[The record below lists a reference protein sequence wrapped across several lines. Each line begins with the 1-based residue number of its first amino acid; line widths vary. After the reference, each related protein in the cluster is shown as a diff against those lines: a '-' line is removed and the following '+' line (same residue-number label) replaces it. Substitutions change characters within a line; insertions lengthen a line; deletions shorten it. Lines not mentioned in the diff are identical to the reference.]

1 MNKNHPNQM
10 DLFHMSEEMGQPKKT
25 LKKNK
30 KDKIETVDDLEE
42 SNKEKVELQNFTQ
55 EEIAEPIEEP
65 LIRGQW
71 TKEEWE
77 SPVVEGGPTRQEV
90 EEWKD
95 KYGSV
100 YFTPFEGEIFIWRT
114 LSRPEYREIIRN
126 TELNMLDREEIIT
139 DKCVLFPRNYSCQTY
154 TQKGRAGVPSL
165 LSEMI
170 MDKSGFVAQSAPIKL

>member
-1 MNKNHPNQM
+1 MSKAHPNQM
-10 DLFHMSEEMGQPKKT
+10 DLFNMSEEMDKKQSAIP
-25 LKKNK
+25 LEKQEELYPEGYDPNNVEESVP
-30 KDKIETVDDLEE
+30 DLFVEPLEE
-42 SNKEKVELQNFTQ
+42 E
-55 EEIAEPIEEP
+55 

-71 TKEEWE
+71 TKEEWL

-95 KYGSV
+95 KYGNV

-114 LSRPEYREIIRN
+114 LSRPEYREVIRN

-154 TQKGRAGVPSL
+154 TSKGRAGVPSL